1 MSTRLVRFGALAG
14 AAALMTTLAACGSN
28 GSSDSTES
36 SAAMSSSTE
45 SSSSAE
51 ALSGNLAGAG
61 ASSQEAAM
69 EAWKAGFSAVQPDVA
84 VSYDAVGSGAGI
96 TQFNDGQVLWAG
108 SDAPL
113 EGDEMTA
120 AEARCGAPAWD
131 LPVYISPVAVIFN
144 LDGISSLNLTAS
156 TIAKIFSGAITNW
169 NDAEIAASNPGVTLP
184 DLAIT
189 PVHRSDKSG
198 TTENFTD
205 YLHEAAGDVWTYDA
219 GKEWPIEGG
228 ESGDKTAGVVQAVT
242 DGKGAIGYADAS
254 QAGSLGTA
262 ALAAAD
268 GTFVSFSNE
277 TAAAAADNATAVEG
291 REANDIALKVNRVP
305 ETNNAYPLVL
315 VSYSIVCSTYAD
327 ANEAALVKAFV
338 GYQVSQEGQ
347 QMAADNAGSAPLSAD
362 MTAKVQAALDA
373 IK

>member
-1 MSTRLVRFGALAG
+1 MSLPTSFSRFGAFAG
-14 AAALMTTLAACGSN
+14 AAVLVASLAACGSAN
-28 GSSDSTES
+28 SSDTQSDAGASAGES
-36 SAAMSSSTE
+36 AS
-45 SSSSAE
+45 
-51 ALSGNLAGAG
+51 LSGNLAGAG

-69 EAWKAGFSAVQPDVA
+69 EAWKAGFAAVQPDVA

-96 TQFNDGQVLWAG
+96 TQFADAQVLWAG

-113 EGDEMTA
+113 EGEEIEA
-120 AEARCGAPAWD
+120 AKARCGSPAWA

-144 LDGISSLNLTAS
+144 LEGVDALNLDAA
-156 TIAKIFSGAITNW
+156 TIAKIFTGEIAKW
-169 NDAEIAASNPGVTLP
+169 NDPAIAASNPGVELP

-205 YLHEAAGDVWTYDA
+205 YLHEAAPEAWAFDPA
-219 GKEWPIEGG
+219 KEWPIEGG

-242 DGKGAIGYADAS
+242 EGEGTIGYADAS
-254 QAGSLGTA
+254 QAGGLGTV
-262 ALAAAD
+262 ALGAAD

-277 TAAAAADNATAVEG
+277 TAAAAADTASPVEG

-315 VSYSIVCSTYAD
+315 ISYSIVCSAYAD

-338 GYQVSQEGQ
+338 GYQVSAEGQ
-347 QMAADNAGSAPLSAD
+347 RMAADNAGSAPLSAG
-362 MTAKVQAALDA
+362 MTAKVRAALDA

>member
-1 MSTRLVRFGALAG
+1 MSLPTSFSRFGAFAG
-14 AAALMTTLAACGSN
+14 AAVLVASLAACGSAN
-28 GSSDSTES
+28 SSDTQSDAGASAGES
-36 SAAMSSSTE
+36 AS
-45 SSSSAE
+45 
-51 ALSGNLAGAG
+51 LSGNLAGAG

-69 EAWKAGFSAVQPDVA
+69 EAWKAGFAAVQPDVA

-96 TQFNDGQVLWAG
+96 TQFADAQVLWAG

-113 EGDEMTA
+113 EGEEIEA
-120 AEARCGAPAWD
+120 AKARCGSPAWA

-144 LDGISSLNLTAS
+144 LEGVDALNLDAA
-156 TIAKIFSGAITNW
+156 TIAKIFTGEIAKW
-169 NDAEIAASNPGVTLP
+169 NDPAIAASNPGVELP

-205 YLHEAAGDVWTYDA
+205 YLHEAAPEAWAFDPA
-219 GKEWPIEGG
+219 KEWPIEGG

-242 DGKGAIGYADAS
+242 DGEGTIGYADAS
-254 QAGSLGTA
+254 QAGGLGTV
-262 ALAAAD
+262 ALGAAD

-277 TAAAAADNATAVEG
+277 TAAAAADTASPVEG

-315 VSYSIVCSTYAD
+315 ISYSIVCSAYAD

-338 GYQVSQEGQ
+338 GYQVSAEGQ
-347 QMAADNAGSAPLSAD
+347 RMAADNAGSAPLSAG
-362 MTAKVQAALDA
+362 MTAKVRAALDA

>member
-1 MSTRLVRFGALAG
+1 MSLPTSFSRFGAFAG
-14 AAALMTTLAACGSN
+14 AAVLVASLAACGSAN
-28 GSSDSTES
+28 SSDTQSDAGAQG
-36 SAAMSSSTE
+36 AAATT
-45 SSSSAE
+45 
-51 ALSGNLAGAG
+51 ALSGELAGAG

-69 EAWKAGFSAVQPDVA
+69 EAWKAGFAAVQPDVA

-96 TQFNDGQVLWAG
+96 TQFADSQVLWAG

-113 EGDEMTA
+113 EGEEIEA
-120 AEARCGAPAWD
+120 ARARCASPAWA

-144 LDGISSLNLTAS
+144 LEGVDALNLDAA
-156 TIAKIFSGAITNW
+156 TIAKIFTGEIAKW
-169 NDAEIAASNPGVTLP
+169 NDPAIVASNPGVELP

-205 YLHEAAGDVWTYDA
+205 YLHEAAPEAWAYDPA
-219 GKEWPIEGG
+219 KEWPIEGG

-242 DGKGAIGYADAS
+242 AGAGAIGYADAS
-254 QAGSLGTA
+254 QAGALGTV

-277 TAAAAADNATAVEG
+277 TAAAAADTASPVEG

-315 VSYSIVCSTYAD
+315 VSYSIVCSAYAD

-338 GYQVSQEGQ
+338 GYQVSEEGQ
-347 QMAADNAGSAPLSAD
+347 RLAADNAGSAPLSAD

-373 IK
+373 IR

>member
-1 MSTRLVRFGALAG
+1 MSLPTSFSRFGAFAG
-14 AAALMTTLAACGSN
+14 AAVLVASLAACGSAN
-28 GSSDSTES
+28 SSDTQSDAGAQG
-36 SAAMSSSTE
+36 AAATT
-45 SSSSAE
+45 
-51 ALSGNLAGAG
+51 ALSGELAGAG

-69 EAWKAGFSAVQPDVA
+69 EAWKAGFAAVQPDVA

-96 TQFNDGQVLWAG
+96 TQFADSQVLWAG

-113 EGDEMTA
+113 EGEEIEA
-120 AEARCGAPAWD
+120 ARARCASPAWA

-144 LDGISSLNLTAS
+144 LEGVDALNLDAA
-156 TIAKIFSGAITNW
+156 TIAKIFTGEIAKW
-169 NDAEIAASNPGVTLP
+169 NDPAIVASNPGVELP

-205 YLHEAAGDVWTYDA
+205 YLHEAAPEAWAYDPA
-219 GKEWPIEGG
+219 KEWPIEGG
-228 ESGDKTAGVVQAVT
+228 ESGDKTAGVVQAG
-242 DGKGAIGYADAS
+242 D
-254 QAGSLGTA
+254 LGTV

-277 TAAAAADNATAVEG
+277 TAAAAADTASPVEG

-315 VSYSIVCSTYAD
+315 VSYSIVCSAYAD

-338 GYQVSQEGQ
+338 GYQVSEEGQ
-347 QMAADNAGSAPLSAD
+347 RLAADNAGSAPLSAD

-373 IK
+373 IR

>member
-1 MSTRLVRFGALAG
+1 MSLPTSFSRFSALAG
-14 AAALMTTLAACGSN
+14 AAVLITSLAACGS
-28 GSSDSTES
+28 GASSDTQSDAGAPG
-36 SAAMSSSTE
+36 AAATT
-45 SSSSAE
+45 
-51 ALSGNLAGAG
+51 ALSGELAGAG

-69 EAWKAGFSAVQPDVA
+69 EAWKAGFAAVQPDVA

-96 TQFNDGQVLWAG
+96 TQFADSQVLWAG

-113 EGDEMTA
+113 EGEEIEA
-120 AEARCGAPAWD
+120 ARARCASPAWA

-144 LDGISSLNLTAS
+144 LEGVDALNLDAA
-156 TIAKIFSGAITNW
+156 TIAKIFTGEIAKW
-169 NDAEIAASNPGVTLP
+169 NDPAIVASNPGVELP

-205 YLHEAAGDVWTYDA
+205 YLHEAAPEAWAYDPA
-219 GKEWPIEGG
+219 KEWPIEGG

-242 DGKGAIGYADAS
+242 EGAGAIGYADAS
-254 QAGSLGTA
+254 QAGDLGTV

-277 TAAAAADNATAVEG
+277 TAAAAADTASPVEG

-315 VSYSIVCSTYAD
+315 VSYSIVCSAYAD

-338 GYQVSQEGQ
+338 GYQVSEEGQ
-347 QMAADNAGSAPLSAD
+347 RMAADNAGSAPLSAD

-373 IK
+373 IR